1 MTDWLKICAL
11 DEIPRLGSRVVEGE
25 HGRIA
30 VFRTGDDEVFALE
43 DRCPHRGGPLSQG
56 IVCGKHVTCPMHGWN
71 VALREGRALAPD
83 VGETATFPARV
94 EDGVV
99 FIQI

>member
-1 MTDWLKICAL
+1 MTDWLKICPL
-11 DEIPRLGSRVVEGE
+11 DEIPQQGSRVVESK

-30 VFRTGDDEVFALE
+30 VFRANDDEVFALE
-43 DRCPHRGGPLSQG
+43 DRCPHKGGHLSQG

-71 VALREGRALAPD
+71 IALREGLALAPD
-83 VGETATFPARV
+83 VGETAAFPARV

>member
-1 MTDWLKICAL
+1 MTDWLKICVL
-11 DEIPRLGSRVVEGE
+11 NEIPQLGSRVVESE

-30 VFRTGDDEVFALE
+30 VFRTGEDEVFALE

-71 VALREGRALAPD
+71 IALREGRALAPD
-83 VGETATFPARV
+83 VGETPAFPAKV